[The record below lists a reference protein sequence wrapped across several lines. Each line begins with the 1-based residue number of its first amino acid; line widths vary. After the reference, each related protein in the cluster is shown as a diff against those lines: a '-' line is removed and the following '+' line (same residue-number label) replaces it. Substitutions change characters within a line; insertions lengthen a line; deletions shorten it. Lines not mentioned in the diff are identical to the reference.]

1 MNFFQSILK
10 ATQPSAPMAYVLHST
25 TFTTVAAVQ
34 EDLDAITVEISPANA
49 SPILSGHQVNLNFG
63 NLNLISI
70 TVTDENGVT
79 KQYTVNVKRRHNG
92 GRLPF
97 RDFNFLT
104 TCNSDAN
111 PKGL

>member
-1 MNFFQSILK
+1 MNFFSEHFESD
-10 ATQPSAPMAYVLHST
+10 TTECPNAYVLHPT

-34 EDLDAITVEISPANA
+34 EDLDAITVEISPPDA

-70 TVTDENGVT
+70 TVTAENGVT
-79 KQYTVNVKRRHNG
+79 KQYTVNVKRRYNDR
-92 GRLPF
+92 RLPF